1 MVVMLHN
8 TLAINILMIV
18 IEHFNIKKYPVVWI
32 ICMTAF
38 TLGKLIALW
47 VFKGNLD

>member
-18 IEHFNIKKYPVVWI
+18 LEHFTLKKYPIVWTVA
-32 ICMTAF
+32 MTAF

-47 VFKGNLD
+47 LFKGDLD